1 MKVYVIKVAQS
12 SFIPAI
18 CATREKAEEKFIELQ
33 TEWSTD
39 VLFIQ
44 ECEVE
49 G

>member
-12 SFIPAI
+12 SFIPAV

-33 TEWSTD
+33 AAWTTD
-39 VLFIQ
+39 ILFIQ
-44 ECEVE
+44 EYEVE